1 MANARLNAL
10 RSALKSLAMPLFWML
25 FSSTSGSVLI
35 WQGWQHQ
42 QAAEASHAA
51 ALQTLGQIRRQLAS
65 GMQQQ
70 QDMADFAAPYRAMTA
85 QDRFAPEHR
94 LDWRDAMENLRQR
107 KIVPQLGYRI
117 FPQSGNN
124 PSGIPWWKTADS
136 EMKLHFGLA
145 HEEQLLDFFDALSAE
160 NSGWFQLE
168 SCTLQRNAAQDADI
182 LLRGEC
188 NGRWITLD
196 RIAAP

>member
-1 MANARLNAL
+1 MANARLTEL
-10 RSALKSLAMPLFWML
+10 RSALKTLAMPLFWML
-25 FSSTSGSVLI
+25 FASTSGSVLI
-35 WQGWQHQ
+35 WQSWQHQ
-42 QAAEASHAA
+42 EAAETSHAA
-51 ALQTLGQIRRQLAS
+51 ALQTLGKVRQQLAS

-70 QDMADFAAPYRAMTA
+70 QYLADFAAPYRAMTD
-85 QDRFAPEHR
+85 QNRFAPDHR
-94 LDWRDAMENLRQR
+94 LDWRDAMENLRRR
-107 KIVPQLGYRI
+107 KLVPQLGYRI

-124 PSGIPWWKTADS
+124 TSGISGWQTADS

-145 HEEQLLDFFDALSAE
+145 HEEQLLDFFDALSTE

-168 SCTLQRNAAQDADI
+168 SCTLQRNSAQDADI
-182 LLRGEC
+182 LLLGEC